1 MENGFEVNT
10 GDLLSFAQGRLYVA
24 SGHKVVQSFGMD
36 NALLLYAVPELAE
49 LLEEW
54 YEEMFVYPGTLFL
67 RLEDSAIEV
76 SQFDGSNNKIG
87 GRYTDH
93 GVSRTPAIGFV
104 PIRCNIGPETVY
116 GVRVQDMDLY
126 APIQK
131 IF

>member
-1 MENGFEVNT
+1 METFEINT
-10 GDLLSFAQGRLYVA
+10 GDQLSFSQGRLYVA
-24 SGHKVVQSFGMD
+24 SSSRVVQTFGMD

-54 YEEMFVYPGTLFL
+54 YEEMLVYPGTLFL
-67 RLEDSAIEV
+67 RLEDSTLEV
-76 SQFDGSNNKIG
+76 CLFDGSNNKIG

-93 GVSRTPAIGFV
+93 GVSRTPAIGLV
-104 PIRCNIGPETVY
+104 PIRCNIGAETAY

-131 IF
+131 IL